1 MLQAGSKLDI
11 NGRPE
16 TGLTRK
22 IFRFTKIEHTAFSV
36 PLVLAGAWI
45 GTEGRTPSVSS
56 LLLIIA
62 AAAGARIFGM
72 SLNRIFDRH
81 IDARNPRTAAR
92 ELPSGSLSVNT
103 ALMVA
108 SGGLAVYLAA
118 CALLGGWCLILSPLP
133 LVPLMGY
140 SLLKRFTALCH
151 FGIGLCL
158 ALAPMGA
165 FVASSG
171 LLGFSPEVLWFSLF
185 VFFWLSGADIIY
197 AIMDIEADRTHQ
209 IHSIPA
215 RYGRIDALKIA
226 AFCHMLAFGCLVV
239 VYSLISGGPGAM
251 AALVVATTAMAT
263 LYIPSI
269 PIGMRFFPIA
279 TIAGIA
285 AAFVPILGY

>member
-1 MLQAGSKLDI
+1 MLQAGSKLDV
-11 NGRPE
+11 NGRSE

-22 IFRFTKIEHTAFSV
+22 ILRFTKIEHTAFSV

-45 GTEGRTPSVSS
+45 GTEGRTPSVGS

-62 AAAGARIFGM
+62 AAASARIFGM
-72 SLNRIFDRH
+72 SFNRIFDRH

-92 ELPSGSLSVNT
+92 ELPSGSLSVKT

-108 SGGLAVYLAA
+108 FGGLVVYLGA

-133 LVPLMGY
+133 LIPLLGY

-165 FVASSG
+165 FIAASG
-171 LLGFSPEVLWFSLF
+171 HLRFPPEVVWFSFF

-215 RYGRIDALKIA
+215 RFGRIDAIKIA
-226 AFCHMLAFGCLVV
+226 ALCHMLAFGCLVA
-239 VYSLISGGPGAM
+239 VYRLTSGGPGATGAM
-251 AALVVATTAMAT
+251 VLAATAMAT
-263 LYIPSI
+263 MYIPSI
-269 PIGMRFFPIA
+269 PIGFRFFPIA